1 MSEKISRRNFLRTA
15 TLGAAA
21 AGLLAGCGNSAASG
35 STAASTAAGTYTAG
49 TYSATATGINTTTP
63 VTVTMTFSA
72 DAITDVQIDV
82 ANETKGYGA
91 DIADEMVK
99 KILEAQS
106 SEVDGHS
113 GATITSGAIKKAAE
127 SCINQAK
134 GVAVAPTEASKAE
147 TVVPDGLTTEEV
159 ESSVVELGDIT
170 PDETKDFDVVVVGAG
185 AAGVP
190 AAGWAAELGGHVALL
205 QKQNIVVSQ
214 GNCGSAIIKSKS
226 TEAGKKMWVHMTNGL
241 CDWRADTSLLN
252 AYVENSEEALMWY
265 LNRAGLTD
273 QTEYG
278 DGSLVDS
285 NKDPSS
291 LLHNDE
297 KEIFAYMCTSQDL
310 TGVWKD
316 RMDTYDFGDEHCYFF
331 APWIGPKPKNVGDVL
346 ATVLENVQ
354 AKNSNLETF
363 FNTPA
368 VKLVHADGKVTG
380 VIAKD
385 ESGKYIQFNASKGVI
400 LATGDYMNNEAMVK
414 RWCPDVDG
422 YDKKQ
427 YQKTGDGHIMA
438 IDAGAKM
445 ENLGHTK
452 MMHDFDSGLMYEE
465 PFLYVNMEGK
475 RFCNEDTGFVYMGNI
490 TKYLPRYNGANV
502 DANHPDG
509 SLGWYCQIYDSDYM
523 SYANSPVPEQV
534 MTKYIPGAVEN
545 PQGVFTNLIDTYK
558 ADTIEELADKLA
570 YNMDTCKRIL
580 EGAGVL
586 DHDNDGR
593 LEYMS
598 GSIQEIEL
606 SFLVCSD
613 SSAKTGM
620 CQKFAEDMATIGLK
634 IDVQELTW
642 DDYMTALEEGNF
654 DMYYGEIKLRNNFDL
669 TELLDPDNKYD
680 EKKNPNGINFT
691 GITDP
696 NYVMYLNDYLA
707 AGDVERDYKYN
718 QFCSYLTENCPIVVI
733 GFEKQQII
741 THRGCVKGVDANA
754 GNPLYNFQNWEI
766 TLG

>member
-1 MSEKISRRNFLRTA
+1 MSNKISRRNFLHTA
-15 TLGAAA
+15 GLGTLGAAA
-21 AGLLAGCGNSAASG
+21 AGLLTACGDKAASG
-35 STAASTAAGTYTAG
+35 SVASSAAAGTYTAG

-99 KILEAQS
+99 KILDAQS

-113 GATITSGAIKKAAE
+113 GATITSDAIKKAAE

-205 QKQNIVVSQ
+205 QKQSIVVSQ

-558 ADTIEELADKLA
+558 ADTIEELAA
-570 YNMDTCKRIL
+570 
-580 EGAGVL
+580 
-586 DHDNDGR
+586 
-593 LEYMS
+593 
-598 GSIQEIEL
+598 
-606 SFLVCSD
+606 
-613 SSAKTGM
+613 
-620 CQKFAEDMATIGLK
+620 
-634 IDVQELTW
+634 
-642 DDYMTALEEGNF
+642 
-654 DMYYGEIKLRNNFDL
+654 
-669 TELLDPDNKYD
+669 LLDVPAD
-680 EKKNPNGINFT
+680 ELQKTIDRYNELCDQGTDADFGKKSAYMHKIEKAPFWGIRKHIRVSSIDSGVNTNANGQALDADGKVIEGLYCVGNVGGVFYGGADYPFHQT
-691 GITDP
+691 GLSLGRCYTFG
-696 NYVMYLNDYLA
+696 MLA
-707 AGDVERDYKYN
+707 AKHAMGK
-718 QFCSYLTENCPIVVI
+718 
-733 GFEKQQII
+733 
-741 THRGCVKGVDANA
+741 
-754 GNPLYNFQNWEI
+754 
-766 TLG
+766 

>member
-21 AGLLAGCGNSAASG
+21 AGLLAGCGSASSSA
-35 STAASTAAGTYTAG
+35 AAGTYTAG

-99 KILEAQS
+99 KILDAQS

-113 GATITSGAIKKAAE
+113 GATITSDAIRKAAE

-134 GVAVAPTEASKAE
+134 GVAVAPTEANKAE
-147 TVVPDGLTTEEV
+147 TVVPDGLSVEEV
-159 ESSVVELGDIT
+159 ESSVCELGDIT

-205 QKQNIVVSQ
+205 QKQSIVVSQ

-226 TEAGKKMWVHMTNGL
+226 TDAGKKMWVHMTNSL

-285 NKDPSS
+285 NKNPSD

-310 TGVWKD
+310 TGV
-316 RMDTYDFGDEHCYFF
+316 
-331 APWIGPKPKNVGDVL
+331 
-346 ATVLENVQ
+346 
-354 AKNSNLETF
+354 
-363 FNTPA
+363 
-368 VKLVHADGKVTG
+368 
-380 VIAKD
+380 IAKD
-385 ESGKYIQFNASKGVI
+385 ENGKYIQFNASKGVI

-422 YDKKQ
+422 FDKKQ

-490 TKYLPRYNGANV
+490 TKYLPKFNGNNV

-509 SLGWYCQIYDSDYM
+509 SLGWYCQIYDNDYM
-523 SYANSPVPEQV
+523 SYANGPIPEQV

-558 ADTIEELADKLA
+558 ADTIEELAGLLGIPADELQKTIDRYNELCDKGTDVDFGKKSA
-570 YNMDTCKRIL
+570 YMHKIVTAPFWGIRKHIRVSSIDSGVNTNANGQALDADGNVIDGLYCVGNVGGVFYG
-580 EGAGVL
+580 GADYPFHQTGL
-586 DHDNDGR
+586 SLGR
-593 LEYMS
+593 CYT
-598 GSIQEIEL
+598 
-606 SFLVCSD
+606 F
-613 SSAKTGM
+613 GM
-620 CQKFAEDMATIGLK
+620 
-634 IDVQELTW
+634 
-642 DDYMTALEEGNF
+642 
-654 DMYYGEIKLRNNFDL
+654 
-669 TELLDPDNKYD
+669 
-680 EKKNPNGINFT
+680 
-691 GITDP
+691 
-696 NYVMYLNDYLA
+696 LA
-707 AGDVERDYKYN
+707 AKHAMG
-718 QFCSYLTENCPIVVI
+718 QL
-733 GFEKQQII
+733 
-741 THRGCVKGVDANA
+741 
-754 GNPLYNFQNWEI
+754 
-766 TLG
+766 